1 LKVYTGTVFFI
12 DLLGFGALTQGQVD
26 IGKHDFSAHQF
37 TSSDGVNEHIF
48 SAKLLAKFR
57 RKLSKIKCK
66 NLKIAQ
72 LSDCAFIWS
81 PDSNLVVEAARKIMW
96 ATVKSGIL
104 CRGGLSS
111 GEIIEPD
118 LADTKIG
125 AFICGNAVTK
135 AVKLESSGKGARV
148 FLDPQIKKFNSL
160 VPDHAS
166 LFEVNPDGRE
176 SGEFLWYKFPIPMI
190 SKELSDVYSTPKSDN
205 DPTISKLIKV
215 LQFSSRF
222 RWNNDSPEGKIHM
235 DKTVSAISDSL

>member
-1 LKVYTGTVFFI
+1 MKVYTGTVFFI
-12 DLLGFGALTQGQVD
+12 DLLGFGALTQGQVE
-26 IGKHDFSAHQF
+26 IGKHDFLAHKF
-37 TSSDGVNEHIF
+37 KSSDGVNEHIF

-57 RKLSKIKCK
+57 RILAPLKSK

-96 ATVKSGIL
+96 ATVQSGIL

-118 LADTKIG
+118 LVNTKIG
-125 AFICGNAVTK
+125 AFICGNAVTN

-148 FLDPQIKKFNSL
+148 FLDAQNINPL
-160 VPDHAS
+160 VPEHAS
-166 LFEVNPDGRE
+166 LFEVNPSEGRE
-176 SGEFLWYKFPIPMI
+176 SGEFLWYKFPILKT

-205 DPTISKLIKV
+205 EPTISKLIEF
-215 LQFSSRF
+215 LQSSSKF
-222 RWNNDSPEGKIHM
+222 RWNNDSVEGKVHM
-235 DKTVSAISDSL
+235 DKTVKVILNSL